1 MQVPKKLLRKNA
13 VKFAWYK
20 VLTKRVYLPVI
31 TIYLVDV
38 AHVSLAEIALIAAI
52 TGGVQLALQL
62 PGGYVAD
69 KFGNEK
75 ALKTST
81 WFITASPLLYVL
93 LPNFWGGLFGS
104 LLFFGGWA
112 FQQGAGEAFMHDTMD
127 ALGQKNHYARVM
139 GRAQSYGLVGNLLL
153 TAFIPATYLVD
164 PRLPFVLGFISLVGM
179 SAIIYSFAFPAQTQ
193 SRKLAKPGQ
202 AIAAVFK
209 PANFTIFLLAG
220 TATALAISGGE
231 YKEILFK
238 AQGINPALF
247 GLIMSAGSLLG
258 AMTGLFTHQLTHKL
272 TTKLFYVLDIV
283 LLAGAV
289 LAIGYFNDPF
299 ISVGAAILFTG
310 YGRIRQIVVQS
321 KLLADT
327 KEYKATLLSGLSF
340 TTQVIQIGVVA
351 LFGWFVT
358 HFGLAS
364 GHTWM
369 GLTMAMLLLV
379 LWLINFSPKNGSKA
393 IRPSGSRVN

>member
-31 TIYLVDV
+31 AIYLVDV

-127 ALGQKNHYARVM
+127 ALGQKK
-139 GRAQSYGLVGNLLL
+139 
-153 TAFIPATYLVD
+153 
-164 PRLPFVLGFISLVGM
+164 SLC
-179 SAIIYSFAFPAQTQ
+179 
-193 SRKLAKPGQ
+193 
-202 AIAAVFK
+202 
-209 PANFTIFLLAG
+209 
-220 TATALAISGGE
+220 
-231 YKEILFK
+231 
-238 AQGINPALF
+238 
-247 GLIMSAGSLLG
+247 
-258 AMTGLFTHQLTHKL
+258 
-272 TTKLFYVLDIV
+272 
-283 LLAGAV
+283 
-289 LAIGYFNDPF
+289 
-299 ISVGAAILFTG
+299 
-310 YGRIRQIVVQS
+310 
-321 KLLADT
+321 
-327 KEYKATLLSGLSF
+327 
-340 TTQVIQIGVVA
+340 
-351 LFGWFVT
+351 
-358 HFGLAS
+358 
-364 GHTWM
+364 
-369 GLTMAMLLLV
+369 
-379 LWLINFSPKNGSKA
+379 
-393 IRPSGSRVN
+393 